1 MGRIKNYI
9 IGLTI
14 LLVIVFTAILVI
26 MFHINTWWQI
36 VAAIIIAT
44 IISYKTF
51 LFFTI
56 FISLLFPKLFQEK

>member
-51 LFFTI
+51 LFLRF
-56 FISLLFPKLFQEK
+56 S